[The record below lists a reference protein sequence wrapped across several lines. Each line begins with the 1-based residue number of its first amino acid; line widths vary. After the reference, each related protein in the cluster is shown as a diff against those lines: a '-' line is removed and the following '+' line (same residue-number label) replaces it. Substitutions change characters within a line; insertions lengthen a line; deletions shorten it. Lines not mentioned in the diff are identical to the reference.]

1 MEILPLSSDKVLSR
15 ITSTDSEEITTI
27 ICDRSVRGKYLVG
40 YGQNMTV
47 GCSGILSF
55 NLIQG
60 GVQRESRGDRLKGK
74 VN

>member
-47 GCSGILSF
+47 DC
-55 NLIQG
+55 
-60 GVQRESRGDRLKGK
+60 
-74 VN
+74 